1 MRRPSIDMQ
10 INHNKMPPMQQPQ
23 PTTQPAHEH
32 HQLLSRRHFL
42 RLGAAF
48 TAGLL
53 LPGQL
58 YAART
63 SDDPQ
68 ERRLVFFNT
77 HTHEKLDVCYARG
90 RSYRPEALSAV
101 NHILRD
107 HRTNEV
113 NPIDPRLLDLL
124 CAIRSKAGPDAC
136 LHIISGYRSPRTNQ
150 RLRHRSRGVARK
162 SLHML
167 GHAADIRIP
176 GLATS
181 RLRRMALDLRQGG
194 VGYYPQSNFIHVDIG
209 PARSW

>member
-1 MRRPSIDMQ
+1 MQ
-10 INHNKMPPMQQPQ
+10 RPQ
-23 PTTQPAHEH
+23 PTTISPGERQ
-32 HQLLSRRHFL
+32 QILSRRRFL
-42 RLGAAF
+42 RLGAAL
-48 TAGLL
+48 TAGLV

-58 YAART
+58 YASLTA
-63 SDDPQ
+63 DDPR

-90 RSYRPEALSAV
+90 ESYRPEALRAV

-107 HRTNEV
+107 HRTDEV
-113 NPIDPRLLDLL
+113 NPIDPHLLDLL

-150 RLRHRSRGVARK
+150 RLRQRSRGVARN

-194 VGYYPQSNFIHVDIG
+194 VGYYPQSNFVHVDIG
-209 PARSW
+209 PVRTW